1 MQSTQAFPPYE
12 EEIRVLKKKRRTVYF
27 LTVLAF
33 LALFLFLTPVSIYVM
48 EEPVFVREGAPIP
61 VLIILALLILFLSVF
76 STAVVSNVLITS
88 LETECDPEKHMALNA
103 RFTKPKA
110 MTANYAVDLL
120 YLGRFEEAITYAAQ
134 MALSPDVN
142 QSALGLYHRARAEFF
157 LGRYDSLASTHAAFV
172 ARLSGQSRIKPRMQE
187 EYQKMNRVLEL
198 LRAIGEKD
206 TERIRA
212 LRPTIETKNGDT
224 VASHVFLCYVLG
236 LASLALSDTE
246 EAIYRLKTVTD
257 RGSKTVFAKLAEK
270 QLSALRH

>member
-1 MQSTQAFPPYE
+1 MQSTKTFSPYE
-12 EEIRVLKKKRRTVYF
+12 EEIRALRKKRRAIRL
-27 LTVLAF
+27 LTVLAL

-48 EEPVFVREGAPIP
+48 EEPVFIREGLPIP
-61 VLIILALLILFLSVF
+61 VLIILALLILFLSLL
-76 STAVVSNVLITS
+76 STAVVSNVLINS

-157 LGRYDSLASTHAAFV
+157 LGRYDSLAASHAAFV

-206 TERIRA
+206 TEKIRA
-212 LRPTIETKNGDT
+212 LRPTVKTNNGDT
-224 VASHVFLCYVLG
+224 VAAHIFLCYVLG
-236 LASLALSDTE
+236 LASLALSDKE
-246 EAIYRLKTVTD
+246 EAVYRLKTVTD
-257 RGSKTVFAKLAEK
+257 RASKTVFATLAEE